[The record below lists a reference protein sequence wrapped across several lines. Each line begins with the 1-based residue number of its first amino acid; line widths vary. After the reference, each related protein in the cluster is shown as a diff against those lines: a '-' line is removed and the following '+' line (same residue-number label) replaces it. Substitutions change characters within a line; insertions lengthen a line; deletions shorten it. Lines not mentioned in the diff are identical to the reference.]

1 MKKIVRDL
9 HLRSFFD
16 SKQAREIIILKK
28 LSKSNSD
35 EKDYIVG
42 YIDFF
47 LVNGDDFNFYL
58 VMELCDVIYIYKFYI
73 IS

>member
-1 MKKIVRDL
+1 MKQIERDKNYS
-9 HLRSFFD
+9 SFFE

-35 EKDYIVG
+35 ERNYIIG

-47 LVNGDDFNFYL
+47 FINRDNFYFYL